1 MPHEGTTAVLKDVER
16 AGQTFQ
22 QHYWMKLEDLA
33 ATAEKDGWQKA
44 VMNAGG
50 KPSELLKHLKSW
62 TGSSTS
68 PEGLALQGAA
78 MKLMGGNI
86 DDWPVGSTSTYA
98 AGVKEGH
105 ADKSLQ
111 QTVLA
116 AQATTR
122 AVLEAN
128 NYKPRTMYRGMTGKV
143 AAAILENA
151 KKLADQG
158 IPYHEAAM
166 GLKLNPLN
174 SFSEKVDV
182 ASGFGGSG
190 SASGVILA
198 VHEVPASAYVSHYK
212 VQGGGTVGFG
222 SEKEGIIITQG
233 TTGFRMQDIRGGVGK
248 EIVNYFK
255 SKGLYDE
262 SKVENDDHPP
272 GGWAHKHNPN
282 QHVGKGGEAVEE
294 DEPSAPAPKYE
305 KTGTKWSQWMTKH
318 MATLDPNLS
327 VADADKLKTKID
339 ASTLDYL
346 NEHGFAKTGQK
357 FSEDQIKQIIH
368 GFTEHHVTGTPKP
381 GPPKELFGTSLGK
394 SALDDVLAKHEISPG
409 SSSHAALQD
418 WATGK
423 YTKKDLV
430 NDYGKILVD
439 HLEDKGALADLGPG
453 APPKKMVKPSPVKK
467 MNFGNLP
474 AVDELPDIPEHLA
487 KTPVQQKKGKGAV
500 PEWGGAKTWR
510 DLWVKW
516 AKQHAKE
523 QGHTESSAKAVA
535 HNAVDKANV
544 DLKKFIAHKNPAK
557 AQFKAFFAKVIQEHI
572 PKKK

>member
-1 MPHEGTTAVLKDVER
+1 MPHKGTTAVLKDVER
-16 AGQTFQ
+16 AGKTFQ

-33 ATAEKDGWQKA
+33 NVAKKGGWQAA
-44 VMNAGG
+44 VVAAGG
-50 KPSELLKHLKSW
+50 DPKHLNMMLKEW

-68 PEGLALQGAA
+68 VEGCQLQGAA
-78 MKLMGGNI
+78 MALMGG
-86 DDWPVGSTSTYA
+86 DKADWPIGAMGNYKKHVNDGY
-98 AGVKEGH
+98 K
-105 ADKSLQ
+105 DKKTK

-122 AVLEAN
+122 AVLESG

-143 AAAILENA
+143 AEAIIANA

-158 IPYHEAAM
+158 IPYHEAAL

-174 SFSEKVDV
+174 SFSETNDTAQK
-182 ASGFGGSG
+182 FGGG
-190 SASGVILA
+190 SSGVILA
-198 VHEVPASAYVSHYK
+198 VHDVPASAYMSHYK
-212 VQGGGTVGFG
+212 VQGAGTVGFS
-222 SEKEGIIITQG
+222 SEKEGIVITQG
-233 TTGFRMQDIRGGVGK
+233 TTGFRMQDIRGGAGK
-248 EIVNYFK
+248 QIMKYFK
-255 SKGLYDE
+255 DKGLYDPA
-262 SKVENDDHPP
+262 KVENDDHPP
-272 GGWAHKHNPN
+272 GGWKHGSNPN
-282 QHVGKGGEAVEE
+282 KSIGSGGAAEEE
-294 DEPSAPAPKYE
+294 DEPSYVASTPKYE
-305 KTGTKWSQWMTKH
+305 KTGQKWKQWMTTH

-327 VADADKLKTKID
+327 VKEVDNLLTKID

-346 NEHGFAKTGQK
+346 NKHGFAKTGQK
-357 FSEDQIKQIIH
+357 FSEDQVKQIIH
-368 GFTEHHVTGTPKP
+368 GFTEHHVTGT
-381 GPPKELFGTSLGK
+381 
-394 SALDDVLAKHEISPG
+394 AK
-409 SSSHAALQD
+409 
-418 WATGK
+418 
-423 YTKKDLV
+423 
-430 NDYGKILVD
+430 
-439 HLEDKGALADLGPG
+439 PG
-453 APPKKMVKPSPVKK
+453 APKK

-474 AVDELPDIPEHLA
+474 TVDELPDIPEHLA

-523 QGHTESSAKAVA
+523 QGHTESSAKAIA